1 MQRPGSFLQLHS
13 NSFTVI
19 YSSSPSTD
27 HRRCSKEDEPIV
39 ALGSPG
45 MSVPKIIRLDEG
57 QLGCLPYCLLLCSSQ
72 VPIYFLLSI
81 CSSIFAC
88 SSTSHALHIL
98 VPITLVILLSPYSC
112 CTVCNEPRYFPLT
125 EFSRRLNPCVLL
137 CNSSQTTPQ
146 YLNAPQLLLQ
156 YFVS

>member
-1 MQRPGSFLQLHS
+1 MQRPSRFLQQHP
-13 NSFTVI
+13 NSLPVI

-39 ALGSPG
+39 ALDSPG
-45 MSVPKIIRLDEG
+45 MSVPKIIHLDEG

-98 VPITLVILLSPYSC
+98 VPITLVGVGEASLSLERTWESVKERATTSGLY
-112 CTVCNEPRYFPLT
+112 VCYKR
-125 EFSRRLNPCVLL
+125 
-137 CNSSQTTPQ
+137 
-146 YLNAPQLLLQ
+146 
-156 YFVS
+156 

>member
-1 MQRPGSFLQLHS
+1 MQRPSSFLQLHS
-13 NSFTVI
+13 NSFPVI

-27 HRRCSKEDEPIV
+27 HRRCSKQDEPIV
-39 ALGSPG
+39 ALDSPG
-45 MSVPKIIRLDEG
+45 MSAPMIIRLDEG
-57 QLGCLPYCLLLCSSQ
+57 QLGCLPYYLLLCSSQ

-125 EFSRRLNPCVLL
+125 EFSRRLNPCVL
-137 CNSSQTTPQ
+137 CATQARQPRNI
-146 YLNAPQLLLQ
+146 
-156 YFVS
+156 